1 MSRKEEI
8 RSFVGKKIRS
18 LQTGAATAGTKATL
32 ADLRRGVGREPGE
45 MPQLFGTI
53 LKCRTESPA
62 ETEDAYHSSGYER
75 IVPPFTGN
83 RTVAEEQGYPSEL

>member
-18 LQTGAATAGTKATL
+18 MQTGAATAGTKAAL

-45 MPQLFGTI
+45 MPQLFGTSSDSQDN
-53 LKCRTESPA
+53 LTGTNPGTSAAWPFSMPEKRPWPAWFRRT
-62 ETEDAYHSSGYER
+62 
-75 IVPPFTGN
+75 
-83 RTVAEEQGYPSEL
+83 

>member
-18 LQTGAATAGTKATL
+18 MQTGAATAGTKAAL

-53 LKCRTESPA
+53 L
-62 ETEDAYHSSGYER
+62 YEMPEGFLSR
-75 IVPPFTGN
+75 DGTATKEG
-83 RTVAEEQGYPSEL
+83 AL